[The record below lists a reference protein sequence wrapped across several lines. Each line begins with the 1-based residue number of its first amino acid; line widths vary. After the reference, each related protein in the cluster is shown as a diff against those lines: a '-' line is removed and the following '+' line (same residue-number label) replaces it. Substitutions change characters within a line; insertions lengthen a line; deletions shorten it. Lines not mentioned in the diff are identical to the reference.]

1 MYDAVILF
9 AEALSEL
16 DRSQDVQVNPH
27 RWRLHLNVETLQ
39 TEALSCD
46 GEETWVHGN
55 SLINYMKMVEMNGLS
70 GKIR

>member
-1 MYDAVILF
+1 MASSSSLKK
-9 AEALSEL
+9 
-16 DRSQDVQVNPH
+16 
-27 RWRLHLNVETLQ
+27 TLQ

>member
-27 RWRLHLNVETLQ
+27 PHLDQ
-39 TEALSCD
+39 S
-46 GEETWVHGN
+46 
-55 SLINYMKMVEMNGLS
+55 
-70 GKIR
+70 